1 MIIHIW
7 TGEVKNY
14 LYEIFPNYF
23 RIHFLGQGHTIAVS
37 SCCGYNKPMT
47 FPDKQPDKIQG
58 MFTRIAGRYDLMN
71 RLMTFG
77 QDKKWRKEVIHR
89 AGISP
94 SSRLLD
100 LGTGT
105 GDLTRE
111 AQRQQPG
118 CSSVAAD
125 FTLGM
130 MRAGDLRGHLN
141 WSAADALHLPFPEA
155 SFDAVVSGFLMR
167 NALDVS
173 LALQEQHRV
182 LTNGGRIVILDTTH
196 PPRNLLTPFLWLH
209 LHLVIPLLGAL
220 ITGQREAYTYLPE
233 STEKFLYAE
242 QLASALREVGFKNV
256 AFRRRM
262 LGTIAIHW
270 GEK

>member
-1 MIIHIW
+1 MLHPW
-7 TGEVKNY
+7 VQ
-14 LYEIFPNYF
+14 P
-23 RIHFLGQGHTIAVS
+23 S
-37 SCCGYNKPMT
+37 SGYNKLMT
-47 FPDKQPDKIQG
+47 IPDKRTDKIQG

-71 RLMTFG
+71 RLMTLG
-77 QDKKWRKEVIHR
+77 QDKRWRREVIR
-89 AGISP
+89 RVGLTPA
-94 SSRLLD
+94 SRLLD

-118 CSSVAAD
+118 CRTVAAD

-130 MRAGDLRGHLN
+130 MQAGSLRGHLD
-141 WSAADALHLPFPEA
+141 WSAADALHLPFPDA
-155 SFDAVVSGFLMR
+155 GFDAVVSGFLMR
-167 NALDVS
+167 NVLDVHQ
-173 LALQEQHRV
+173 ALQEQYRV

-209 LHLVIPLLGAL
+209 LHLVIPLLGTL
-220 ITGQREAYTYLPE
+220 ITGQREAYTYLPD

-242 QLASALREVGFKNV
+242 QLAGAMRETGFKNV
-256 AFRRRM
+256 AFKRRM
-262 LGTIAIHW
+262 FGTIAIHW

>member
-23 RIHFLGQGHTIAVS
+23 RIHFLGKGHTIAIAN
-37 SCCGYNKPMT
+37 CYGYNKHMT
-47 FPDKQPDKIQG
+47 IPDKQPDKIQG
-58 MFTRIAGRYDLMN
+58 MFSRIAGRYDLMN
-71 RLMTFG
+71 HLITFG

-100 LGTGT
+100 LGAGT

-111 AQRQQPG
+111 AQQQQPG
-118 CSSVAAD
+118 CRTVAAD

-130 MRAGDLRGHLN
+130 MRAGNLLGRLD

-155 SFDAVVSGFLMR
+155 CFDAVVSGFLMR
-167 NALDVS
+167 NVLDVS

-182 LTNGGRIVILDTTH
+182 LINGGRIVILDTTH
-196 PPRNLLTPFLWLH
+196 PPRNLLAPFLWLH
-209 LHLVIPLLGAL
+209 LHLVIPSLGTL

-233 STEKFLYAE
+233 STEKFLYAG
-242 QLASALREVGFKNV
+242 QLATAMREAGFRNV
-256 AFRRRM
+256 AFRWRM